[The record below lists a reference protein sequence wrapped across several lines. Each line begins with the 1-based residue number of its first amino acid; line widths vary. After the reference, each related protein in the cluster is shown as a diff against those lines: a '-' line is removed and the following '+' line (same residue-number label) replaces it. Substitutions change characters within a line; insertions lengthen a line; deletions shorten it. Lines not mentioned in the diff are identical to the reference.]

1 MTIYTGNCTETIDGN
16 FADTLSSLVKR
27 LQRWAEVQQ
36 LKINVRRERQQ
47 LLEMSDAMLG
57 DLGITRAQAQEEA
70 RKVNLPE
77 ARFQMLDREVC

>member
-1 MTIYTGNCTETIDGN
+1 MTIYTENCTETIDGN
-16 FADTLSSLVKR
+16 FVDTLSSLVKR

-47 LLEMSDAMLG
+47 LLGMSDAMLG
-57 DLGITRAQAQEEA
+57 DLGITRVQAQEEA

-77 ARFQMLDREVC
+77 ARFQMLDRAVR